1 MHCPQC
7 GQQQAPGEMRF
18 CPRCGFP
25 LHGVLT
31 LLQNS
36 GQLPAL
42 AQAAPSSVPSP
53 RQRGVR
59 QGVLLFGAG
68 MLLTPILAILS
79 TLTGMPDEIVAMV
92 SVICFLGGLLRMLYA
107 ALFEEGRPKNYV
119 PQMTG
124 ASSLPVAGYTPPG
137 QPLFGNTPSAVSALP
152 PSSVTPVAANY
163 WRGASD
169 TQEIIAPSVTE
180 HTTRM
185 LHQTDERS

>member
-42 AQAAPSSVPSP
+42 AQAAPSSVPSA
-53 RQRGVR
+53 RKRGVR
-59 QGVLLFGAG
+59 QGAMLFGAG
-68 MLLTPILAILS
+68 MLLTPILGILS
-79 TLTGMPDEIVAMV
+79 SLTGMPDEIVGMMA
-92 SVICFLGGLLRMLYA
+92 VICFLGGLLRMLYA
-107 ALFEEGRPKNYV
+107 VLFEEG
-119 PQMTG
+119 G
-124 ASSLPVAGYTPPG
+124 AKTYMSPMAGAPSLPVAAYTPPG
-137 QPLFGNTPSAVSALP
+137 QPLFGNTPPAVSALP
-152 PSSVTPVAANY
+152 PPSVTPIAANY

-169 TQEIIAPSVTE
+169 TQEIVPSSVTE
-180 HTTRM
+180 HTTRT
-185 LHQTDERS
+185 LERS